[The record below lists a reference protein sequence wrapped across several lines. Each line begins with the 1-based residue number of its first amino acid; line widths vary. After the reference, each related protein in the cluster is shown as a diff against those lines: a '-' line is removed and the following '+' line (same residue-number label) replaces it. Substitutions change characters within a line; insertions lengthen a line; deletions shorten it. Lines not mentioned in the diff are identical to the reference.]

1 MFVGYVGNQPLF
13 ATSQPK
19 GKEIVSGT
27 LTDEI
32 NSVSAL
38 EFTLPPSNDMA
49 GQIVPH
55 ASVIR
60 LESDGTE
67 IFCGTAN
74 SVSKNFRGDTVV
86 SCDGM
91 IALMADVIKEPFT
104 ASSYEIEGYVA
115 AIVKNYNDGVTS
127 DKEIKVGQVSG
138 FEGQTFSVSHSTEC
152 KNIFELLKELRS
164 EKGGYIWAS
173 YIGGDVYINY
183 TKTIGSRN
191 SQQIAFGSNLVSI
204 EDQLEVGTL
213 VTRVWP
219 LGKEGLTI
227 ASVNDGKAYLQ
238 NTDVELRYGRVDKTI
253 QVDSD
258 DPSVV
263 KSYGQAYLTRYATMN
278 NTITLTA
285 VDLHNLDKTISSF
298 EVGDAVRV
306 LSPPHR
312 IDAEMVVNSV
322 STDLVKLSNSRIT
335 LGAKKGSI
343 TSVISSGVGYG
354 GSSGFTGGGSGGVAF
369 IVVDNALSLTSTN
382 PVENKVIT
390 AALATKADKTALD
403 SKMDK
408 SGGTFTGN
416 VAGKYFTGT
425 WLQTTEA
432 TDLGRVPGK
441 IAVLDEFGWVY
452 YRTPTELLADIGAMS
467 GGDYYTKAET
477 DAAIAVR
484 ASLSHYG
491 TTMLSTRIDSISK
504 VLAATPYAVKTALD
518 AAKAYAD
525 SVVTGSDYVTEQGAN
540 DFWTWRKWASGTAE
554 LWGIFSTNTLAVT
567 NEWHNVYY
575 GTWMGLAA
583 NKAGRKY
590 PFDFVAAPAVTA
602 TPYSTTS
609 ADFWLLTDNAN
620 NIGTP
625 LTHAPAYACVL
636 PTSATITDPQIHYH
650 VIGKYK

>member
-1 MFVGYVGNQPLF
+1 MFVGYVDNQFLF

-19 GKEIVSGT
+19 GKEIISGT

-38 EFTLPPSNDMA
+38 EFTLPPSNDTA
-49 GQIVPH
+49 GQIIPH

-60 LESDGTE
+60 LESDGAE
-67 IFCGTAN
+67 IFRGAAN

-115 AIVKNYNDGVTS
+115 AIVKNYNDGVTA
-127 DKEIKVGQVSG
+127 DRAIKVGRVAG

-183 TKTIGSRN
+183 TSTIGRRN
-191 SQQIAFGSNLVSI
+191 SQQIAFGSNLVNI

-219 LGKEGLTI
+219 LGNEGLTI
-227 ASVNDGKAYLQ
+227 ASVNGGKAYLQ

-258 DPSVV
+258 DPAVV
-263 KSYGQAYLTRYATMN
+263 KSYGQAYLTRYAAMN

-285 VDLHNLDKTISSF
+285 IDLHHLDKTISSF

-306 LSPPHR
+306 LSPPHG
-312 IDAEMVVNSV
+312 IDAEMIVNSV

-335 LGAKKGSI
+335 LGVKKGSI
-343 TSVISSGVGYG
+343 TGIISSGA
-354 GSSGFTGGGSGGVAF
+354 GSSGSGGFIGGGGGAS
-369 IVVDNALSLTSTN
+369 IVVDSALSLTSTN
-382 PVENKVIT
+382 PVQNKAI
-390 AALATKADKTALD
+390 KSALD
-403 SKMDK
+403 GKMDK

-416 VAGKYFTGT
+416 VSGRYFTGT
-425 WLQTTEA
+425 WLQTTDA
-432 TDLGRVPGK
+432 SDLGRTPGK
-441 IAVLDEFGWVY
+441 IAVLDESGWVY
-452 YRTPTELLADIGAMS
+452 YRTPAELLADIGAMS
-467 GGDYYTKAET
+467 GDDYYTKAET

-484 ASLSHYG
+484 AGLEQYG
-491 TTMLSTRIDSISK
+491 TTKLSTSIKSISK
-504 VLAATPYAVKTALD
+504 TLAATPYAVKTALD
-518 AAKAYAD
+518 EAKAYAD
-525 SVVTGSDYVTEQGAN
+525 SAVTGADYVVEQSSNA
-540 DFWTWRKWASGTAE
+540 FWTWRKWNSGIAE
-554 LWGIFSTNTLAVT
+554 LWAVSGIDQIAITSA
-567 NEWHNVYY
+567 WGSMYY
-575 GTWMGLAA
+575 GTWMDLASNVEA
-583 NKAGRKY
+583 RKY
-590 PFDFVAAPAVTA
+590 PFAFIA
-602 TPYSTTS
+602 TPSVSASYSGGS
-609 ADFWLLTDNAN
+609 SDAWLISVFKSSDD
-620 NIGTP
+620 P
-625 LTHAPAYACVL
+625 LTSAPAYAL
-636 PTSATITDPQIHYH
+636 ARPNTATIIKPRISYY
-650 VIGKYK
+650 VVGRYKS